1 MESDAVEPTC
11 AWDEEADAALEFLI
25 AQVRETLP
33 PGYCI
38 HGEPFCLSCG
48 LDWLVARSTAA
59 LLVSADPAG
68 DEKALS
74 AAC

>member
-1 MESDAVEPTC
+1 MELDLVEPVC
-11 AWDEEADAALEFLI
+11 DWDEGGAALDFLI

-48 LDWLVARSTAA
+48 LEWLVARSTAT
-59 LLVSADPAG
+59 LLVSADPA
-68 DEKALS
+68 DEEKALS